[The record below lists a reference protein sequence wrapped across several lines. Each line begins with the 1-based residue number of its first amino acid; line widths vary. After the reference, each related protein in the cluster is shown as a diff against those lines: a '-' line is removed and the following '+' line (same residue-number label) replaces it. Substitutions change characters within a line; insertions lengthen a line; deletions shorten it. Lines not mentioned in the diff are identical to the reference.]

1 MRKLPLIVVEW
12 EDITT
17 HSGWE
22 YDDVDLSKNV
32 LACVS
37 VGWRVK
43 SSRGYLQIVP
53 MRSQWHGS
61 KYSKC
66 DDRQI
71 IPRGCIKSIRR
82 IE

>member
-17 HSGWE
+17 DPGWASDKGD
-22 YDDVDLSKNV
+22 YAKYVSH
-32 LACVS
+32 CTS
-37 VGWRVK
+37 VGWRLK
-43 SSRGYLQIVP
+43 STRKHRVLTP
-53 MRSQWHGS
+53 MRDDGS
-61 KYSKC
+61 RC

-82 IE
+82 LE